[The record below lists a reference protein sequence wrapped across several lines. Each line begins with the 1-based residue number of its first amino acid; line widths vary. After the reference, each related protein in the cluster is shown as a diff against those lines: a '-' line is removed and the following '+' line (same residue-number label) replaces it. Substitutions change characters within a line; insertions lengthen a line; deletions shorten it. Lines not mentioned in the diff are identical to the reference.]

1 MIDIIG
7 SVAAFL
13 TTIAFVPQVIKI
25 WRSRSA
31 ADISLPMYVVFTL
44 GVTLWL
50 AYGVLL
56 GALPIII
63 ANCVTLLLSVSVVAM
78 KLRWGLSPQP
88 KPHGQK
94 KNGSR

>member
-63 ANCVTLLLSVSVVAM
+63 ANCVTMLLSVSVVAM
-78 KLRWGLSPQP
+78 KLRWG
-88 KPHGQK
+88 
-94 KNGSR
+94 